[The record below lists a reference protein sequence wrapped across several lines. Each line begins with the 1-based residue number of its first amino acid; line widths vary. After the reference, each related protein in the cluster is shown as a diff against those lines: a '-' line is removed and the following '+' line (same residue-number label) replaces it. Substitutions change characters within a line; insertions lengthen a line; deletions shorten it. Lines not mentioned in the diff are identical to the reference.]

1 MSLERSDEVV
11 EIPSATRASDGVWRR
26 LRRDRFAM
34 IGGILVVAYLLVA
47 LAAPLITRLAGVDP
61 YTYDLSA
68 LDGRGAPAGGWG
80 GISSEHWFGVQPL
93 TGRDMFAIVVVGSR
107 ASLVVGIGATALSVA
122 IGTVLGLLA
131 GYFGGV
137 VDWIIARGVDVLI
150 GLPALIFMIAVGAVA
165 PSWLPR
171 LLLLVVIIG
180 FFGWTSIAR
189 VVRGQVM
196 TLRSS
201 GFVRASRALGASH
214 TQIIF
219 RHLLPN
225 LAATIVVFA
234 TIAIPGAI
242 GAEAALS
249 FLGVGVPPPTPSWGR
264 SIGDAVTWFSV
275 DPMYLVFPGLALFV
289 LTLAFNAFG
298 DGLRDALDP
307 RTAQLRTS
315 RRRRV
320 TGGRRTPTTP
330 TSTGTAPREVTP

>member
-1 MSLERSDEVV
+1 MSLERSDELRDVA
-11 EIPSATRASDGVWRR
+11 PTLPRSGFWAR
-26 LRRDRFAM
+26 LRSDRFAM
-34 IGGILVVAYLLVA
+34 AGGVVVVAFLLIA
-47 LAAPLITRLAGVDP
+47 LAAPLITKLVGVDP
-61 YTYDLSA
+61 YTYDINA

-93 TGRDMFAIVVVGSR
+93 TGRDMFAITLHGSR

-122 IGTVLGLLA
+122 VGTLLGLLA

-137 VDWIIARGVDVLI
+137 VDWVIARGVDVLI

-165 PSWLPR
+165 PAWIPR
-171 LLLLVVIIG
+171 LTLLVLIIG

-214 TQIIF
+214 AQIIIG
-219 RHLLPN
+219 HLLPN

-264 SIGDAVTWFSV
+264 TIGDAVTWFSV
-275 DPMYLVFPGLALFV
+275 DPMYLVFPGLALFT
-289 LTLAFNAFG
+289 LTLAFNALG

-307 RTAQLRTS
+307 RTAQLRS
-315 RRRRV
+315 ARRSKRLPRTTRREAV
-320 TGGRRTPTTP
+320 AR
-330 TSTGTAPREVTP
+330 